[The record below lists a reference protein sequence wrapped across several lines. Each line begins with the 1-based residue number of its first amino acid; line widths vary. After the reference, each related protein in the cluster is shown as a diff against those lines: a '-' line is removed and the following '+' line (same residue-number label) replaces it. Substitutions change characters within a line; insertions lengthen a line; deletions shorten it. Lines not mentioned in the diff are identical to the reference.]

1 MTDVLHPAASS
12 SVPASSISSS
22 LNPAPSPSSSPSSA
36 AASSTS
42 ASPLSSLSPNE
53 SVWQSLL
60 QRSSRRKDL
69 LPPSTLVVLGD
80 AHSGKST
87 LLAHLDSATTAAASQ
102 TATAAAA
109 SGYVVEYG
117 YVSVRRRDVVD
128 KEEVLGRLNVWS
140 LDDDKQA
147 AALVPQLIQSALPTP
162 AVTATAATSA
172 STLAHSN
179 STSASATSAASAA
192 SSPASSSLPSAAYT
206 AYSTTAFLVCVD
218 LSEPARLSEQLQR
231 WHHTLLAIRD
241 AAFHHMSKSE
251 RAALLHATSLHT
263 QSYYNKDLLT
273 LAPASAASAATAA
286 AGSEGEAVEAAA
298 TEVNPHV
305 PEVNY
310 GAAVVVVGT
319 KADVL
324 LSGGGGEVRSGWGG
338 GLSGDERLEFAVWL
352 MRHAALQS
360 ASTLYLSALP
370 STAAST
376 VDTLQSYLYHHLYH
390 FPLSAAAA
398 TPQPLPALLPQP
410 TLVPSGYDS
419 AELIEASQVKEGRW
433 KAGMRSD
440 EVFERRRGD
449 TAGGGGRAAWRE
461 TRGVV
466 VKSVDDSVLF
476 KNIKVQLE
484 GNTSV
489 QLLPPL
495 SASPAAAASAAATSG
510 SKPPRVSAAREA
522 AAGATES
529 PGGSHPSSP
538 TSRSKKNKLNPQG
551 QVAVKAFFK
560 SLLQQPGGGSGG
572 AGAAAGAGVGGG
584 GEALSKRS
592 SMRKDAEL
600 ELKRISEAAAAG
612 RADKDKAD
620 RGEQKE

>member
-1 MTDVLHPAASS
+1 MTAVSAPAATAVLPTPPSATS
-12 SVPASSISSS
+12 TPTPA
-22 LNPAPSPSSSPSSA
+22 NPIPSPSPTS
-36 AASSTS
+36 SSTS
-42 ASPLSSLSPNE
+42 AASPLSSISPTD

-69 LPPSTLVVLGD
+69 LPPSTLILLGD
-80 AHSGKST
+80 RHSGKST
-87 LLAHLDSATTAAASQ
+87 LLSHLDSATTIAQPSAAA
-102 TATAAAA
+102 ATAAGAGG
-109 SGYVVEYG
+109 GYVVEYG

-128 KEEVLGRLNVWS
+128 KEEVLGRLNAWS
-140 LDDDKQA
+140 LDDDKHA
-147 AALVPQLIQSALPTP
+147 AALVPLLIQSAHPTTAPSATTTAASTP
-162 AVTATAATSA
+162 AQSNPASTPAASTAFSTTSA
-172 STLAHSN
+172 S
-179 STSASATSAASAA
+179 
-192 SSPASSSLPSAAYT
+192 SSPSAAYT

-218 LSEPARLSEQLQR
+218 VSDPARLSEQLTR
-231 WHHTLLAIRD
+231 WQQCLLAIRD
-241 AAFHHMSKSE
+241 AAFHHMSKTE
-251 RAALLHATSLHT
+251 RANLLHATSLHT

-273 LAPASAASAATAA
+273 QPPSTANGGSEA
-286 AGSEGEAVEAAA
+286 AGEAAEAVA
-298 TEVNPHV
+298 EVNPHV

-310 GAAVVVVGT
+310 GASVVVVGT

-324 LSGGGGEVRSGWGG
+324 LGGGGGEVRSGWG

-370 STAAST
+370 STSAST
-376 VDTLQSYLYHHLYH
+376 IDTLQSYLYHRLYH
-390 FPLSAAAA
+390 FPLSSAAS
-398 TPQPLPALLPQP
+398 TPQPLPSLLPQP
-410 TLVPSGYDS
+410 TFVPSGYDS
-419 AELIEASQVKEGRW
+419 AELIEATQVKEGRW

-440 EVFERRRGD
+440 EVFERRRGE
-449 TAGGGGRAAWRE
+449 GGAGGRAAWRE
-461 TRGVV
+461 TRGAV

-484 GNTSV
+484 GNTSI

-495 SASPAAAASAAATSG
+495 STPSSTAPSGHKPRLSTVPSPT
-510 SKPPRVSAAREA
+510 
-522 AAGATES
+522 TES
-529 PGGSHPSSP
+529 PASSHPSSP
-538 TSRSKKNKLNPQG
+538 TSSAASGTSSRSKKNKLNPQG

-572 AGAAAGAGVGGG
+572 SGSGSGGSSG
-584 GEALSKRS
+584 GEVSKRS

-612 RADKDKAD
+612 RTEKDKAD